1 MGTQSSTI
9 IMRLVDGVTGPAK
22 GVAGAMSGLMSG
34 LHGAGSRASFASSIL
49 GQTAAALAGVFSVY
63 KMAQFAKQSMQAY
76 ADEQAKFLDIKQSTN
91 ATVEQSERARTA
103 IHKLASETGI
113 SKENMIEGFAEVAR
127 GGRSMGDALK
137 LMPQAATAANAYSL
151 RVKDAA
157 RATAAMSEQFGIG
170 QKDILGSWDMLNSA
184 SNTGRIKAEEW
195 AQMMPKLGLAANIA
209 GMKGQE
215 GLRKLLTIGEAIRPQ
230 FNSSEE
236 ALTELETVMKKM
248 NNATVLKAF
257 EKNGVPL
264 AKLLDNAKKSGKDAF
279 ETFYHAALRVTKGDL
294 TKLPEILGKSGQ
306 SLVEVMRAIQLA
318 GDTRPLFA
326 NIAPNTGATLEQAKE
341 RAESTK
347 AQIENLTTAWEGFKT
362 SFAGALTAGGA
373 ESAISKLISMID
385 YLSAKMNALADIK
398 KDPAAYQRSAALEK
412 AKIDLH
418 NAELIRKQD
427 EEAKKSATDTW
438 LTRWYYDRNVEGSRR
453 VEARARQAYT
463 DAAMAYYGMGR
474 NQAEPLGYKAPSEL
488 PEGWKTPEGPPSPLR
503 RGAAIP
509 GLTPAQKMEI
519 DISPINTAPIE
530 QVKGAAATA
539 GTQAGAAFANNFIAE
554 IGGLR
559 GKVQGML
566 GGLSVP
572 VHVNVNG
579 INSDALPSTQGG
591 KGQ

>member
-1 MGTQSSTI
+1 
-9 IMRLVDGVTGPAK
+9 MRLIDGVTGPAK
-22 GVAGAMSGLMSG
+22 GVAGAMSGLMNG
-34 LHGAGSRASFASSIL
+34 LHGAGSRASFASSML

-91 ATVEQSERARTA
+91 ATVEQSERARAA
-103 IHKLASETGI
+103 IQRLAGQTGI
-113 SKENMIEGFAEVAR
+113 AKENMIEGFAEVAR

-137 LMPQAATAANAYSL
+137 MMPQAATAANAYSL

-170 QKDILGSWDMLNSA
+170 QQDILGSWDMLNSA
-184 SNTGRIKAEEW
+184 SNAGRIKAEEW

-318 GDTRPLFA
+318 GDTRPIFA
-326 NIAPNTGATLEQAKE
+326 KIAPNTGATLEQAKE

-373 ESAISKLISMID
+373 ESAINKLIGMID

-398 KDPAAYQRSAALEK
+398 RDPGTYQRQVAYEK
-412 AKIDLH
+412 AETELH
-418 NAELIRKQD
+418 NAELIRRQD
-427 EEAKKSATDTW
+427 EAAKKAAPDTW

-453 VEARARQAYT
+453 VEERAQRTFDMRRAHWSAYQRP
-463 DAAMAYYGMGR
+463 A
-474 NQAEPLGYKAPSEL
+474 EL
-488 PEGWKTPEGPPSPLR
+488 PEGWETKEGPPSPLPR
-503 RGAAIP
+503 RAAPIP